1 MKLIRRVDNEWLFGS
16 LKSGTEGTFPSNYIE
31 IKVPLPNEKLP
42 SPPVLAAAV
51 ALYDFIP
58 DQPGD
63 LRFLTGDTIIV
74 QHKLNDEWYFGECNG
89 SKGQFPINYVQ
100 MS

>member
-1 MKLIRRVDNEWLFGS
+1 MDSEWLFGR
-16 LKSGTEGTFPSNYIE
+16 LRNGTEGTFPSNYIE
-31 IKVPLPNEKLP
+31 VKVPLPNEQLP
-42 SPPVLAAAV
+42 SPPVLATAV
-51 ALYDFIP
+51 ALYDFMP

-63 LRFLTGDTIIV
+63 LRFLTGDTIVV
-74 QHKLNDEWYFGECNG
+74 QYKLNDHWYFGECNG